1 MKARMAVTGLAVV
14 LMGAQCSSAGEASRK
29 PCEIVVLTD
38 TSQVFVDGDAVVMA
52 KKDTVPKPYTKCVT
66 IYAAAK
72 DTVPK
77 P

>member
-1 MKARMAVTGLAVV
+1 MKARMAVTGMAVV
-14 LMGAQCSSAGEASRK
+14 LMGAQCSTDGASKK
-29 PCEIVVLTD
+29 PCEVVVLSD
-38 TSQVFVDGDAVVMA
+38 TSEVYVEEGFVVMA

-66 IYAAAK
+66 IYASAK